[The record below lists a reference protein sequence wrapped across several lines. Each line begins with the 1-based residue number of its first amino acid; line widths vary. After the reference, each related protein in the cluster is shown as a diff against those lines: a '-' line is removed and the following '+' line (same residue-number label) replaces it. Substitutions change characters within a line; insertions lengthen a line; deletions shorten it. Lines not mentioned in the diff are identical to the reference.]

1 MRIIFILFLFIF
13 VSCGDTTKKEPV
25 NECTMVNAKE
35 DCELNVYIF
44 CFKNNEHRCS
54 PEQYHNELDNMCKDI
69 PEDKMIC
76 VEVEK

>member
-1 MRIIFILFLFIF
+1 MRIIFILLIFIF
-13 VSCGDTTKKEPV
+13 ISCGDTTTEPV
-25 NECTMVNAKE
+25 NECVMVNAKE